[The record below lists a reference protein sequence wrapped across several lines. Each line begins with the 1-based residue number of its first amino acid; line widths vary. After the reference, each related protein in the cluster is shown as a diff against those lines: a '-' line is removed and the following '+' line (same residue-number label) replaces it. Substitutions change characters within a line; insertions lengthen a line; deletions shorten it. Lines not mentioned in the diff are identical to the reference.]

1 MKEISLLPDGRRR
14 VAIESVS
21 PQIDCGRFP
30 IKGVV
35 GEAVVVEANVF
46 ADGHDQVA
54 CQVLYLR
61 EGDKEW
67 QSSPMTPEGNDR
79 WRGAFS
85 VPEAGRYEYTVE
97 GWIDRFQTWRD
108 GLAKRIDAGQDV
120 HVDLLIGAELIEGAA
135 RRAKGEEADLLR
147 KSARRVREEKAT
159 AGTGPWRSAQDRGT
173 PSSASYTYR

>member
-30 IKGVV
+30 IKRVV

-67 QSSPMTPEGNDR
+67 QSSPM
-79 WRGAFS
+79 
-85 VPEAGRYEYTVE
+85 
-97 GWIDRFQTWRD
+97 
-108 GLAKRIDAGQDV
+108 KRIDAGQDV